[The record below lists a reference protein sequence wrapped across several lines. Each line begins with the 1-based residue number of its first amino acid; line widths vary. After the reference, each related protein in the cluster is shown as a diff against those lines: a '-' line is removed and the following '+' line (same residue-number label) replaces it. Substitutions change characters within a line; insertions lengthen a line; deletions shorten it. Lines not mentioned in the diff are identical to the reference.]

1 MRRGTL
7 VQLVFFALVATAG
20 GLTLALAPAWL
31 PVSASD
37 ERDRIDFVFW
47 FVVGI
52 CIFIFAI
59 VASAMTYM
67 ILRFRAR
74 PDDDSDGPPVHGHTG
89 LEIAWTAIPTV
100 LVTAIG
106 IVSAIVLARND
117 RVGSHPLRVN
127 VTAQQFAWSFS
138 YPDAKNMTTAILR
151 LPVNRSVQLAFTAK
165 DVIHS
170 FWVPEFGQK
179 QDTVP
184 GLHPTLHITPN
195 KTGTF
200 PVICTEL
207 CGLGH
212 AVMRTT
218 VVVMTKARFDRWL
231 KGQQTAAGGGA
242 GGGGGTATGTGSS
255 TAAALGA
262 TVFKNNG
269 CNSCHTFKPARANG
283 KVGPDLDQLPAAAKR
298 AGKPLDA
305 FTRESIVNPS
315 AYVEKGYPDNVMP
328 HTYSSLPKPQLD
340 ALVQYLTANKG

>member
-1 MRRGTL
+1 MRRGAW
-7 VQLVFFALVATAG
+7 VQLILFALVATAA

-31 PVSASD
+31 PVSASR
-37 ERDRIDFVFW
+37 ERDRMDFVFW

-52 CIFIFAI
+52 CIFIMAI
-59 VASAMTYM
+59 VASTLTYM

-74 PDDDSDGPPVHGHTG
+74 PDDDSDGPPIHGHTG
-89 LEIAWTAIPTV
+89 LEIGWTAVPTV

-106 IVSAIVLARND
+106 IVSAIVLGRND
-117 RVGSHPLRVN
+117 NAGAHPFRVN

-138 YPDAKNMTTAILR
+138 YPEAKGMTTFVLR
-151 LPVNRSVQLAFTAK
+151 LPVDRSVLLRFTSK

-184 GLHPTLHITPN
+184 GLHPTLHITP
-195 KTGTF
+195 TRVGTY

-218 VVVMTKARFDRWL
+218 VTVMKRAAFDNWLRAQTK
-231 KGQQTAAGGGA
+231 
-242 GGGGGTATGTGSS
+242 TATSGN
-255 TAAALGA
+255 AAALGA
-262 TVFKNNG
+262 TVFKNQG
-269 CNSCHTFKPARANG
+269 CGACHTFKPAGATA
-283 KVGPDLDQLPAAAKR
+283 KIGPDLDKLPDYAKK
-298 AGKPLDA
+298 AGKPLAD
-305 FTRESIVNPS
+305 FVRQSIVDPS

-328 HTYSSLPKPQLD
+328 KTFKSLPKSQLD
-340 ALVQYLTANKG
+340 ALVQYLTAK